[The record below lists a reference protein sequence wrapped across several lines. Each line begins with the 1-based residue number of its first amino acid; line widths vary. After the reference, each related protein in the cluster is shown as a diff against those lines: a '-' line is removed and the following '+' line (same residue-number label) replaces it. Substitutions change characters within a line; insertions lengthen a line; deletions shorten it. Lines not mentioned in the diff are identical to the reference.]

1 MSDQHEEDR
10 KDVWIREKSHGLLAT
25 SLDQYNYVS
34 TRKSIE
40 MRDVIIDVCVS
51 LILIMSKVDKNEG
64 TICSIVSY
72 YVLYLFV

>member
-10 KDVWIREKSHGLLAT
+10 IDVWIREKSHGLLAT

-40 MRDVIIDVCVS
+40 MRDVIIDVCLS
-51 LILIMSKVDKNEG
+51 
-64 TICSIVSY
+64 
-72 YVLYLFV
+72 